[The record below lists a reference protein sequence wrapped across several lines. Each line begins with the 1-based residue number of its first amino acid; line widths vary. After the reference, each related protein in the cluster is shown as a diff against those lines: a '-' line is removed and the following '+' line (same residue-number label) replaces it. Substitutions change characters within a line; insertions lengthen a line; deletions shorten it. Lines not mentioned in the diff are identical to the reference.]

1 MAEPRPTHGPF
12 HVQVEY
18 LFDRLRDSKLAQ
30 AYSLLV
36 PVRER
41 PVGGS
46 VKEFDHED
54 GSNLRAGLFRSA
66 AGGAHDREPD
76 GVVNRV
82 CKESRS
88 GKYPTNGSSK
98 MMAIAERRW
107 NDRGLS
113 V

>member
-12 HVQVEY
+12 QVQVEY

-54 GSNLRAGLFRSA
+54 GSNLRTGLFRSA

-76 GVVNRV
+76 GVVNQRITIW
-82 CKESRS
+82 
-88 GKYPTNGSSK
+88 KYPTNGSSK